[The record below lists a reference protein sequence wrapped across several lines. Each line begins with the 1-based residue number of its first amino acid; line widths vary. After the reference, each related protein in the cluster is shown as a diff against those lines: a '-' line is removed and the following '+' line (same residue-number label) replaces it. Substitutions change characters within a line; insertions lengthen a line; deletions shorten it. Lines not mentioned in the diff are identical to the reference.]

1 MLQRQTVRKFDVLE
15 PLCVKKLQKLMLM
28 KKMQGWNIY
37 HFREEQSNVS
47 AGVAQLSHSLHSKL
61 NTCFK
66 NIKIVNYLNFVDFDS

>member
-1 MLQRQTVRKFDVLE
+1 MLQRQTVLKFDVLE
-15 PLCVKKLQKLMLM
+15 PLGVKKLQKLM
-28 KKMQGWNIY
+28 KKIQGWNIY